1 MAQSSKPRPMNPH
14 WAAMKEFDVGLYEKC
29 AAWRDALTY
38 NEVIPLRQKEMM
50 MIAMTCLIRF
60 ESGIRVHV
68 RYALAEGVTREEI
81 FAASSLTM
89 LLGGIPAY
97 RDGIIIIKD
106 ELDKIDREE
115 GSK

>member
-1 MAQSSKPRPMNPH
+1 MNPH
-14 WAAMKEFDVGLYEKC
+14 WAAMKEFDEQLHEKC

-38 NEVIPLRQKEMM
+38 NDVIPLRQKEMM

-60 ESGIRVHV
+60 ESGIRTHV
-68 RYALAEGVTREEI
+68 RYALNEGVTKEEI
-81 FAASSLTM
+81 FASVVLTM

-106 ELDKIDREE
+106 ELEKINKETE
-115 GSK
+115 GKTDAC